1 MGPDPT
7 ATIAARR
14 SRNVRV
20 ARKPT
25 NARRRPTVVVI
36 ECVDNTCTVIG
47 GDPAVPCQSLEEAMD
62 VVEEMAPSV
71 DWRETAPGVW
81 VARFGRTH

>member
-1 MGPDPT
+1 MGPDPV
-7 ATIAARR
+7 ATVASRRPRNARI
-14 SRNVRV
+14 

-25 NARRRPTVVVI
+25 STRKRPTVVVI
-36 ECVDNTCTVIG
+36 ECVDHTCTVIG
-47 GDPAVPCQSLEEAMD
+47 RDPAVPCQSLEEAMD

-81 VARFGRTH
+81 VARFSRTR